1 MGIYYSGQAESHSES
16 ESCRVKRFLNSFHS
30 PNSEFFEVKTGF
42 QTGGVGFENGPPF
55 SFPPPDST
63 GKVNPCVVLLKDPTV
78 AILTH
83 SERLCVR
90 HTQNHV
96 GASTPDDFADQF

>member
-1 MGIYYSGQAESHSES
+1 MAERSKAQHWK
-16 ESCRVKRFLNSFHS
+16 CC
-30 PNSEFFEVKTGF
+30 
-42 QTGGVGFENGPPF
+42 VGETLPWVRIPLSPPF

-63 GKVNPCVVLLKDPTV
+63 KKVNPFVVLLKGATV
-78 AILTH
+78 VALTH
-83 SERLCVR
+83 SEQLCVR